1 MGRCTC
7 PKKQVAEPLPVRL
20 DDHAESVFL
29 LKSNAINRRETRIE
43 RRVVHEQEG
52 VAVGARE
59 GIPQPRLTIQAIVS
73 GVCSFQ
79 HRIQKYERS
88 GVGFQRGLNK
98 SG

>member
-1 MGRCTC
+1 
-7 PKKQVAEPLPVRL
+7 VRL

-88 GVGFQRGLNK
+88 SVGFQRGLNK